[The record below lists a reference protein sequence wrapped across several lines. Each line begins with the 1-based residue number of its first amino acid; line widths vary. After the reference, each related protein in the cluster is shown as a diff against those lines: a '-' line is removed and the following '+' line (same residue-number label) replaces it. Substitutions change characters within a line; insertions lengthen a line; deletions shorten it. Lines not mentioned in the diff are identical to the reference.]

1 MTLAYKKNIQMCLI
15 ISAFLL
21 QFHCGFYSFSGSV
34 APHLK
39 TVAIPLFE
47 NRTVEF
53 GIAEELTDAVIDE
66 FSRDNTLKISDRALA
81 DMLIDGAIV
90 RVDDRAGAFDQ
101 SERVQ
106 DMKLYLTVSVTCTDQ
121 VKREKLWEERITQ
134 WGSYDPS
141 EGADARRNGI
151 SEAIEKISQEILN
164 KSVSG
169 W

>member
-1 MTLAYKKNIQMCLI
+1 MILAYKKNLQMCLI

-21 QFHCGFYSFSGSV
+21 QSDCGFYSFSGSV

-39 TVAIPLFE
+39 TVAVPLFE

-53 GIAEELTDAVIDE
+53 GIAEQLTDAVIDE
-66 FSRDNTLKISDRALA
+66 FTRDNTLKISDRTSA
-81 DMLIDGAIV
+81 DMLIDGVIV

-106 DMKLYLTVSVTCTDQ
+106 DMKVYLTVSVTCTDQ

-141 EGADARRNGI
+141 EGPDARLNGF